1 MIRLGT
7 VFSGIGAIEHA
18 LERLGIEH
26 KIEFACDNGDVDIL
40 SKKINEDF
48 FSIREEI
55 SELKSLVKD
64 DVEKESLEFYLKTTE
79 KIEKEVE
86 KAHID
91 ENEVYQV
98 LESYRDTGKS
108 NSNQNKAYIAFENQ
122 ILAEEGNLD
131 KKLLLMR
138 LSIKLESDI
147 MRSAVPKNQAK
158 EILSAISS
166 RNSKYKVILKELKNL
181 AENISMV
188 HERINTEIIR
198 SEVFSIDD
206 FNEQKKIC
214 GQSLQEL

>member
-79 KIEKEVE
+79 KIEKEV
-86 KAHID
+86 
-91 ENEVYQV
+91 
-98 LESYRDTGKS
+98 
-108 NSNQNKAYIAFENQ
+108 
-122 ILAEEGNLD
+122 
-131 KKLLLMR
+131 
-138 LSIKLESDI
+138 
-147 MRSAVPKNQAK
+147 
-158 EILSAISS
+158 
-166 RNSKYKVILKELKNL
+166 
-181 AENISMV
+181 
-188 HERINTEIIR
+188 
-198 SEVFSIDD
+198 
-206 FNEQKKIC
+206 
-214 GQSLQEL
+214 

>member
-91 ENEVYQV
+91 ENEV
-98 LESYRDTGKS
+98 SSFR
-108 NSNQNKAYIAFENQ
+108 
-122 ILAEEGNLD
+122 
-131 KKLLLMR
+131 KLQR
-138 LSIKLESDI
+138 H
-147 MRSAVPKNQAK
+147 R
-158 EILSAISS
+158 
-166 RNSKYKVILKELKNL
+166 
-181 AENISMV
+181 
-188 HERINTEIIR
+188 
-198 SEVFSIDD
+198 
-206 FNEQKKIC
+206 
-214 GQSLQEL
+214 